1 MGRRATLNAKKRNRR
16 IVTISIVV
24 AIIAVIVVLA
34 LIVNS
39 INNDPYAV
47 YINKPVDPSVLQDL
61 TGVSDSTL
69 TSVGL
74 PSVVTA
80 PTAITG
86 TALTLNGK
94 PEVLYIGGEY
104 CPFCAIERWSMIIA
118 LSHFGNFSGLEY
130 MQSSSTDT
138 NPNTPTFT
146 FFAANASA
154 PFNFTS
160 KYVAFVPVEEWDR
173 AENPV
178 RPPSTAE
185 QALYTQYGA
194 CASTG
199 ETGIPFID
207 IANSYVVN
215 CGAQFSLPQIAGDNW
230 TQVATQLNTPSSAV
244 AQAMD
249 GGANSLITAICK
261 VDGEQPASVCS
272 QQYATVTLAAVSAGA
287 VSGQQ
292 NLALLPQVREE
303 SRWTS

>member
-16 IVTISIVV
+16 IVTISIVA
-24 AIIAVIVVLA
+24 AIIAAIVVLI
-34 LIVNS
+34 LIVEAS
-39 INNDPYAV
+39 QPPPSPFIGQAV
-47 YINKPVDPSVLQDL
+47 SSTIMQQL

-69 TSVGL
+69 KSVGL
-74 PSVVTA
+74 PTAVTA
-80 PTAITG
+80 PTAISG

-94 PEVLYIGGEY
+94 PEVLYIGGEF

-146 FFAANASA
+146 FAGNASV

-173 AENPV
+173 SDAIRQTPTT
-178 RPPSTAE
+178 SQ
-185 QALYTQYGA
+185 QALYTQYGS
-194 CASTG
+194 CASTSQV
-199 ETGIPFID
+199 GIPFID
-207 IANSYVVN
+207 VANSYVVN

-230 TQVATQLNTPSSAV
+230 TQVASQLNTPSSAV
-244 AQAMD
+244 AQGMD
-249 GGANSLITAICK
+249 GAANSLITAICK
-261 VDGEQPASVCS
+261 VDGEQPTSVCS
-272 QQYATVTLAAVSAGA
+272 QSYATVTLAAVSAGA